1 MCVPTG
7 DLGKMC
13 RHRRGHEGQTQ
24 RTGEGGRRGM
34 ERDKE
39 NKKEGRGSME
49 ITS

>member
-1 MCVPTG
+1 MFRLETW
-7 DLGKMC
+7 GKC
-13 RHRRGHEGQTQ
+13 IDTEEDTRDRHSRR
-24 RTGEGGRRGM
+24 GEGGRRGM